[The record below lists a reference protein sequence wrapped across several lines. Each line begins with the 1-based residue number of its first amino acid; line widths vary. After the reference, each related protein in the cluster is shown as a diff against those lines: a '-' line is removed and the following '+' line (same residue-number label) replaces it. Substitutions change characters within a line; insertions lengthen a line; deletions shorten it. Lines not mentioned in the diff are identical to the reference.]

1 MEIISQHFDLLK
13 TIRLNIKHCF
23 HEIDGIK
30 LKVKEYYNNYILQ
43 EPCHYFGLDS
53 FHFQN
58 KTMELEYKHLLELYH
73 FIDNRIYGDY
83 YKLFIMMEKSLKL
96 QLTNSQ
102 YDKINE
108 LTHIHKYPVYKD
120 LEPYIEYE
128 FDLINQLHQDI
139 ILTLSNVKSL
149 TEENTR
155 TIQEN
160 EKDIELGMNI
170 ENYIINQKYINNTLL
185 NSNELHK
192 AYLTVYHKYHTDW
205 LKKFYSKLQ
214 LFFSQIK
221 HHINDGSTDNL
232 NDEFMIKSYVNEII
246 IDVIDKVEHL
256 SMDNNSILE
265 TPTFTNTS

>member
-1 MEIISQHFDLLK
+1 MEIISQHFDALK
-13 TIRLNIKHCF
+13 SIRLNIKHCF
-23 HEIDGIK
+23 NEIDGIK

-58 KTMELEYKHLLELYH
+58 KSMELEYKHLLELYH

-96 QLTNSQ
+96 QLNSTQ

-120 LEPYIEYE
+120 LKPYIEYE

-149 TEENTR
+149 TEETTR

-192 AYLTVYHKYHTDW
+192 SYLTVFHKYHTEW
-205 LKKFYSKLQ
+205 LNKFYSKLQ
-214 LFFSQIK
+214 LFYTQIK
-221 HHINDGSTDNL
+221 HHITDASMNNDNEEI
-232 NDEFMIKSYVNEII
+232 NIKTYVSEII
-246 IDVIDKVEHL
+246 NDVIDTIVNLPIENEL
-256 SMDNNSILE
+256 NLG
-265 TPTFTNTS
+265 TPTFTKSS